1 MEFHLGCTNTEQN
14 IDSLMLACCGL
25 LGVFKIICFRIY
37 AKNLTNNYSSARND
51 YLTIKNAEYRAIMRK
66 HAFMGRILSCFMVCF
81 AYISVV
87 IYSLMPLLGE
97 DLVDDQDNQINKTN
111 EDIVLEYPMPS
122 RCALEYLHVPRSMY
136 EFICI
141 FEFIALI
148 LTSTCNHGNI
158 HLLFNIYIS
167 LHLSIM
173 KYYLRYARILNTK
186 LYPNILLILLK

>member
-51 YLTIKNAEYRAIMRK
+51 YLTIKNIEYRAIMRK

-81 AYISVV
+81 SYISVT
-87 IYSLMPLLGE
+87 IYSLIPLLGE
-97 DLVDDQDNQINKTN
+97 NLVDDQDVQINRTN
-111 EDIVLEYPMPS
+111 EDIVLDYPMPS
-122 RCALEYLHVPRSMY
+122 RCALEYLHVPRSMH

-158 HLLFNIYIS
+158 HLLFNIYIF
-167 LHLSIM
+167 
-173 KYYLRYARILNTK
+173 
-186 LYPNILLILLK
+186 LYIFPS